1 MVTKPKPTATEPEAN
16 LKRVEAVGSSG
27 VADATTGEPSS
38 AALGADAALALAA
51 ADTTPL
57 VAPLPS
63 TRITRSLE
71 PPLKAF
77 SMFDTEPSGTI

>member
-1 MVTKPKPTATEPEAN
+1 M
-16 LKRVEAVGSSG
+16 KRVEAVGSSG
-27 VADATTGEPSS
+27 VAEATTGEPSS
-38 AALGADAALALAA
+38 ATLGTTALAFEG

-63 TRITRSLE
+63 TRIIRSLE

-77 SMFDTEPSGTI
+77 SMFDTEPSGTISEQRLFGIERKIG